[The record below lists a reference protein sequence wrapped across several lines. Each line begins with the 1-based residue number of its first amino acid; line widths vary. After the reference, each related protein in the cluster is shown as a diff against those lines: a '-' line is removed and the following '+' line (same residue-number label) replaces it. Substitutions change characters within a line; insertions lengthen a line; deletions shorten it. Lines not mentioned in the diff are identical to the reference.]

1 MDPEFLILF
10 FYFIS
15 TVISDLIIQQ
25 FLGYFGCNW
34 QRLDGAVFR
43 VFLAAHSS
51 CNLVQFLGFFWLHIR
66 HVLRCSFL
74 RFSCLHINHL
84 DLVLIFKLHFRNFPN
99 LSFCINDREAGAH
112 LGSAPLF
119 WDLLSIDAPNRM
131 QSPRLRG

>member
-51 CNLVQFLGFFWLHIR
+51 CNLVQFLG
-66 HVLRCSFL
+66 
-74 RFSCLHINHL
+74 FSCLHINHL